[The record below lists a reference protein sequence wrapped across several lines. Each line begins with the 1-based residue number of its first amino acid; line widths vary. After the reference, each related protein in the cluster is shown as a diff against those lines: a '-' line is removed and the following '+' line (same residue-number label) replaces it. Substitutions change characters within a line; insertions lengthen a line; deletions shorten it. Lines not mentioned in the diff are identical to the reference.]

1 MRSKNR
7 YSYSF
12 GRNEIALDEAHEL
25 PTSFY
30 SLLQK
35 WKIQAEEKAESGDV
49 KWYSKSVSIDFT
61 YQEKCYRLIAED
73 FFDEEKVDKMNS
85 GKLHCG
91 YYHAVIESLQA
102 TIKKDLQE
110 MGATDICC
118 YGYLD

>member
-12 GRNEIALDEAHEL
+12 SGNEIALYEAHEL

-30 SLLQK
+30 SLMNK
-35 WKIQAEEKAESGDV
+35 WKKQAEQMTNEEVG
-49 KWYSKSVSIDFT
+49 WYSKSVSIDFT
-61 YQEKCYRLIAED
+61 YQEKRYRLIAED
-73 FFDEEKVDKMNS
+73 FFSEEKVDLMNA
-85 GKLHCG
+85 GKLNSG
-91 YYHAVIESLQA
+91 YYHAIIEKLQA

-118 YGYLD
+118 YGFLD

>member
-12 GRNEIALDEAHEL
+12 SGNEIALDEAHEL
-25 PTSFY
+25 PISFY

-73 FFDEEKVDKMNS
+73 FLTKK
-85 GKLHCG
+85 KL
-91 YYHAVIESLQA
+91 
-102 TIKKDLQE
+102 IK
-110 MGATDICC
+110 
-118 YGYLD
+118 